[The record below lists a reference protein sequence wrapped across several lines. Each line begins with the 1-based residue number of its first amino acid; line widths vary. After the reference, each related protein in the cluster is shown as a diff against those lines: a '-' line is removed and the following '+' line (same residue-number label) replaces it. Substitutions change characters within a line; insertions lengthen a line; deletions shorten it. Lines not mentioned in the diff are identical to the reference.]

1 MSRKAQHRNRVIT
14 PAQLYLTAA
23 NVAEMIGVSPR
34 TVLGWHQGRPGAPGF
49 PAPCK
54 LLQKSPRWRRSDIVA
69 WMEPDRN
76 NHGSTQE
83 ASR

>member
-1 MSRKAQHRNRVIT
+1 MT
-14 PAQLYLTAA
+14 PNQMYLTAA
-23 NVAEMIGVSPR
+23 DVAELIGVSPR

-54 LLQKSPRWRRSDIVA
+54 YLQKSPRWRRSDITA
-69 WMEPDRN
+69 WMEPDRTP
-76 NHGSTQE
+76 HGSTQE